1 MEHLTVY
8 KTPPVKAEYLITAL
22 AGWADA
28 AEAATAGVRYLV
40 RHFKAKRFAE
50 LDPEEFYDFSH
61 VRPYTSLTRDDQ
73 RRLRW
78 PANELFYCTTGK
90 PKRGLLFF
98 LGVEPSLKWR
108 TYADTIVGLAQQWG
122 VSTVVHAGAVL
133 DAVPHTREM
142 LLTGSSNRSDFTP
155 KLEKHNLR
163 PSNYQGPAGISSA
176 LMEACSR
183 RELSF
188 ATVWGHTP
196 HYIQAAPNYKAS
208 YSLLKV
214 LSSLLGFKMDFSELE
229 SAAAR
234 YQEMVGGAIVQDS
247 QLSTYVSKLEER
259 YDDAQGEAREMPLP
273 EEAVRDLETFLK
285 ERQRPGG
292 SGGLLS

>member
-98 LGVEPSLKWR
+98 LGCGAQPKMADLRRHHRWTCPAVGSLYGSPR
-108 TYADTIVGLAQQWG
+108 
-122 VSTVVHAGAVL
+122 
-133 DAVPHTREM
+133 
-142 LLTGSSNRSDFTP
+142 GSSSGCRS
-155 KLEKHNLR
+155 
-163 PSNYQGPAGISSA
+163 
-176 LMEACSR
+176 
-183 RELSF
+183 
-188 ATVWGHTP
+188 P
-196 HYIQAAPNYKAS
+196 HS
-208 YSLLKV
+208 
-214 LSSLLGFKMDFSELE
+214 
-229 SAAAR
+229 
-234 YQEMVGGAIVQDS
+234 
-247 QLSTYVSKLEER
+247 
-259 YDDAQGEAREMPLP
+259 
-273 EEAVRDLETFLK
+273 
-285 ERQRPGG
+285 
-292 SGGLLS
+292 